1 MANYN
6 RVILG
11 GNLTTDPEL
20 RFTNSGKA
28 VCDFSLAINRG
39 RKNKDTADYFRV
51 TAWEELAETVAN
63 YKEKGHPVLVDG
75 RLQYS
80 AWENAEG
87 QKRSRV
93 EVVAENIGY
102 LGNKGSANGAANGT
116 ASGAKN
122 AARSAAT
129 ANGSSR
135 GGVSTATAVAHDD
148 EDEGFEDLPF

>member
-102 LGNKGSANGAANGT
+102 LGNKGSASGSANGAAS
-116 ASGAKN
+116 ASK
-122 AARSAAT
+122 SAS
-129 ANGSSR
+129 ANGSSS
-135 GGVSTATAVAHDD
+135 GDVSTATAVADDD
-148 EDEGFEDLPF
+148 EDFDDIPF